1 MTAHAAAGA
10 DTSPRMVPLAGLD
23 YLGED
28 ALVVHLAGRLGP
40 AAMLRLLRDLRL
52 NSTWVILDLS
62 HVPEL
67 DPPTLAVLAKT
78 QRRLQH
84 HGAHLALWHL
94 RAQPRHLIEERR
106 FHRIVEIVD
115 GDLHAWL
122 ARRPAPPERPARMRA
137 RTRYDRASA
146 DGDSRD
152 GATGQWTPGIGAPPQ
167 AAHGENGRTL
177 L

>member
-10 DTSPRMVPLAGLD
+10 DIGPRMVPLAGLD

-40 AAMLRLLRDLRL
+40 AALLRLLRDLRL
-52 NSTWVILDLS
+52 NRTWVILDLS

-84 HGAHLALWHL
+84 QGAHLALWQP

-106 FHRIVEIVD
+106 FNRIVEVVD

-122 ARRPAPPERPARMRA
+122 ARRPAPPKRQARMRA
-137 RTRYDRASA
+137 RTRYDGAGA
-146 DGDSRD
+146 DGHSRD
-152 GATGQWTPGIGAPPQ
+152 GAIGEWAPGIGPPPE
-167 AAHGENGRTL
+167 AARGENGRTL
-177 L
+177 P